1 MWAESAFVGTWLCAS
16 LNSEPEISE
25 FKVISSMHRGLALSK
40 LLLFSE
46 PQIPYLKGKIPA
58 PEDCLWDF
66 GGLDIP
72 TGHAVDSWKVAVRF

>member
-25 FKVISSMHRGLALSK
+25 SKVISSTDHGLALSK

-58 PEDCLWDF
+58 PRTVSETSV
-66 GGLDIP
+66 GLISPQD
-72 TGHAVDSWKVAVRF
+72 TLDS